1 MNIFYVDRNPIV
13 AAQSLH
19 DKHVV
24 KMVLETAQLLS
35 TAHHE
40 HGNPQGLD
48 RALLL
53 KATHVNHPSNV
64 WCRNRWENYDWL
76 ASHGIALANEYKHRY
91 ARTHDL
97 EDMII
102 VLASYY
108 PMMDDLKRTD
118 PPQCM
123 PDKYKQISTVEAYRA
138 YYRGEKLT
146 YTRGMKTYKNR
157 WTNREKPAWLTTS
170 DTSSA

>member
-1 MNIFYVDRNPIV
+1 MNIFYVDRNPFM
-13 AAQSLH
+13 AAQALH

-35 TAHHE
+35 TAHHV
-40 HGNPQGLD
+40 HGNPHRLG
-48 RALLL
+48 RASLL
-53 KATHVNHPSNV
+53 KPTHVNHPSAV
-64 WCRNRWENYDWL
+64 WCRDRWENYDWL
-76 ASHGIALANEYKHRY
+76 VRHGLALAEEYEHRY
-91 ARTHDL
+91 GRVHVYNDL
-97 EDMII
+97 LITMATCYP
-102 VLASYY
+102 VLDNLSFVA
-108 PMMDDLKRTD
+108 